1 MKRYAGHM
9 VTLLMLLGVVR
20 VLQAQTGF
28 FVPQQG
34 KVFFTGSTATIFS
47 DVNLQG
53 QLGVGRNATVNF
65 KGRKWVNA
73 SAADIT
79 DEKGGRGLGGM
90 IRFLAPDTG
99 AQQQSI
105 TSGYNAAVRT
115 GPVFTNLTIENS
127 AGVRLLSS
135 SMKIR
140 RWLNFVEGTLDV
152 EDNILVVGDNNAG
165 MITGYN
171 DKNFVITPGTSANGG
186 FLLRERL
193 TMANGMVVFPV
204 GTAAGHYTP
213 AGLRV
218 RNRLPDDFYVR
229 VSDGVKRRLTDG
241 GDLSE
246 WSVNKTWQIGQ
257 LQHPGEDAVEITLQ
271 HDLRDEGVKFMDNR
285 QTAYVSQ
292 YNNGSW
298 DIGYPQGGPGA
309 GFLTTGVSLPA
320 GGTNTRSFQY
330 TMSQAS
336 YFTKLAGFN
345 DTARNRTSLW
355 FSAYRTDRANVYVYW
370 TTNPEIRNKYF
381 VVQRRLINEQAFSNR
396 DTLLSMALSGVSF
409 NYLSYHVNDPNSYM
423 GTSFYRLQMMD
434 YNGNIS
440 YSNIVAVGGIPDGFG
455 WTVWPNP
462 TAGRFFVGISRP
474 SAVREVMVWDIV
486 GRLIHHEL
494 VNNRGLIEMYLDTK
508 GTYVIGLVPSDGDHI
523 ETKKLIVIGD

>member
-1 MKRYAGHM
+1 MI
-9 VTLLMLLGVVR
+9 LLLLLGFAGAM
-20 VLQAQTGF
+20 QAQTGF
-28 FVPQQG
+28 YVPRQG

-53 QLGVGRNATVNF
+53 QMGVGRNATVNF

-99 AQQQSI
+99 IQQQSI
-105 TSGYNAAVRT
+105 TSAYNAAVHT
-115 GPVFTNLTIENS
+115 GPVFTNLTIENG
-127 AGVRLLSS
+127 AGVRLLSG
-135 SMKIR
+135 SMKVR
-140 RWLNFVEGTLDV
+140 RWLNFVRGTLDV
-152 EDNILVVGDNNAG
+152 GDNILVVGDNDAG
-165 MITGYN
+165 MITGYS
-171 DKNFVITPGTSANGG
+171 DKSFIITPGTSSNGG

-193 TMANGMVVFPV
+193 TAANGMVVFPV

-218 RNRLPDDFYVR
+218 RSPLPDDFYVR
-229 VSDGVKRRLTDG
+229 VSDGAKRRLTDG
-241 GDLSE
+241 GDLSD

-271 HDLRDEGVKFMDNR
+271 HDVRDEGGKFMDNR

-292 YNNGSW
+292 YSDGSW
-298 DIGYPQGGPGA
+298 DIGYPQGTPGA
-309 GFLTTGVSLPA
+309 GFITTSGTLA
-320 GGTNTRSFQY
+320 DAGTNTRSFQY

-345 DTARNRTSLW
+345 DTARNRTKLW
-355 FSAYRTDRANVYVYW
+355 FSAYRTDGKNAYVYW

-396 DTLLSMALSGVSF
+396 DTLPSLAISGVSF
-409 NYLSYHVNDPNSYM
+409 NYLEYHVNDPNNYK

-440 YSNIVAVGGIPDGFG
+440 YSNIVAVGGVPDGFG

-462 TAGRFFVGISRP
+462 TAGRCFVGISRP
-474 SAVREVMVWDIV
+474 SAVKEVLVWDAI
-486 GRLIHHEL
+486 GRLVTRQQ
-494 VNNRGLIEMYLDTK
+494 VNNRGLIEMYLHAK
-508 GTYVIGLVPSDGDHI
+508 GAYMIGLAPSDGDHI

>member
-1 MKRYAGHM
+1 
-9 VTLLMLLGVVR
+9 
-20 VLQAQTGF
+20 
-28 FVPQQG
+28 
-34 KVFFTGSTATIFS
+34 
-47 DVNLQG
+47 
-53 QLGVGRNATVNF
+53 
-65 KGRKWVNA
+65 
-73 SAADIT
+73 
-79 DEKGGRGLGGM
+79 
-90 IRFLAPDTG
+90 
-99 AQQQSI
+99 
-105 TSGYNAAVRT
+105 
-115 GPVFTNLTIENS
+115 
-127 AGVRLLSS
+127 
-135 SMKIR
+135 
-140 RWLNFVEGTLDV
+140 
-152 EDNILVVGDNNAG
+152 
-165 MITGYN
+165 
-171 DKNFVITPGTSANGG
+171 
-186 FLLRERL
+186 
-193 TMANGMVVFPV
+193 
-204 GTAAGHYTP
+204 
-213 AGLRV
+213 
-218 RNRLPDDFYVR
+218 
-229 VSDGVKRRLTDG
+229 
-241 GDLSE
+241 
-246 WSVNKTWQIGQ
+246 
-257 LQHPGEDAVEITLQ
+257 
-271 HDLRDEGVKFMDNR
+271 
-285 QTAYVSQ
+285 
-292 YNNGSW
+292 
-298 DIGYPQGGPGA
+298 
-309 GFLTTGVSLPA
+309 VSLPA

-381 VVQRRLINEQAFSNR
+381 VVQRRLINEQSFSNR